1 MAVDYEIYKHE
12 KVNENV
18 DALSRNPRLAL
29 SLSAS
34 REANASIFHPS
45 ITFNKDS
52 IHESSIPTDDDKY
65 NNNAEEQLRAEII
78 SFDEKHQTKQIPIPN
93 IP

>member
-1 MAVDYEIYKHE
+1 MQKPRRGSITITNEIYKHE

-34 REANASIFHPS
+34 REANIFHPS

-65 NNNAEEQLRAEII
+65 NNNAEEQLPR
-78 SFDEKHQTKQIPIPN
+78 
-93 IP
+93 